1 MKVVIDKKVK
11 RRMYTLH
18 RNLCKKGN
26 DVETKQKFVTK
37 RAKVL
42 SEIEQKWCNELVNY
56 GYCVGDGTGS
66 PGPAG
71 ERGRVRAPGGAAR

>member
-1 MKVVIDKKVK
+1 MKVVIDKKAR

-18 RNLCKKGN
+18 RNLRKKGN
-26 DVETKQKFVTK
+26 DVVTKQRFVTK

-56 GYCVGDGTGS
+56 GYCVGDGIFTPDHYLEIDEHGKKK
-66 PGPAG
+66 
-71 ERGRVRAPGGAAR
+71 RQD